1 MRGIDTK
8 QLNTALIYGGTF
20 QDSKLEGLY
29 FNVPI
34 HKKMSPSRLF
44 ILNVM
49 TVGQRAPVHSEFRVI
64 YRAALQEQRRK
75 HVCR

>member
-1 MRGIDTK
+1 MRRIDSK
-8 QLNTALIYGGTF
+8 QLNAAMIYGGMF
-20 QDSKLEGLY
+20 QDSKLKVLY

-49 TVGQRAPVHSEFRVI
+49 TVGQKAAVHSEFRVI
-64 YRAALQEQRRK
+64 YCAALQEQRRK
-75 HVCR
+75 HVGR